1 MTEDYSVLS
10 QVAAPV
16 SCIVLDK
23 VQLTVGPL
31 GLQTHPLVIFLTPEY
46 VIKMD
51 IHGS

>member
-1 MTEDYSVLS
+1 MKDYGV
-10 QVAAPV
+10 QETNR
-16 SCIVLDK
+16 VLDK

-31 GLQTHPLVIFLTPEY
+31 GLQTHPLVIFLAPEY